1 MGHDACNTDTP
12 MAQRLLLKNVGQ
24 MDKLGQ
30 AVSLWFPFQMG
41 SLVLC
46 GPRAV
51 LNDSKWN
58 VKRFDLE
65 TSLACCLKF

>member
-30 AVSLWFPFQMG
+30 AVSLWFPFRWGHWSCVVPEQ
-41 SLVLC
+41 
-46 GPRAV
+46 
-51 LNDSKWN
+51 
-58 VKRFDLE
+58 F
-65 TSLACCLKF
+65 